1 MAALTFD
8 TRKFDRKLKKGIA
21 KSKKKLDKIFDEFYK
36 AVARIG
42 AATGFND
49 EQKEFK
55 LSDHPQA
62 EKAIEKALGNVVGQ
76 VTSDIEEGVTDAW
89 DTSNAKNDALM
100 RQLAAVALMPS
111 NLRKKATKAS
121 MSALAAFQQRKVNGM
136 NLSQRVWKTQENVI
150 PQIELALE
158 LGLAEGK
165 SAAALSRDVRQ
176 NLKDPQRLFRR
187 VRDKY
192 GVLRLS
198 KAAKACHPGQG
209 VYRSSY
215 KNALR
220 LTATETN
227 MAYRSADHAQEQQ
240 MPFVLGIEIHTS
252 DNHPVEDICDEL
264 KGVYPKEFKF
274 TGWHPFCRCFTTTKL
289 PTREELSKW
298 AQMTDEDRAKYH
310 FTGEVRD
317 MPKQFTDWTEK
328 NAQRL
333 ENAKNKPYFITDN
346 YVDGEVDRG
355 LKFGALTPEDKTRR
369 KEIAKE
375 AKETI
380 RNVEMHNPDFSEPI
394 TISGGKINEWLNQPF
409 GNRMEYLAKNEI
421 LLDMPNV
428 IATSR
433 YLGDGD
439 DRHDKRIKIHLFEKK
454 IEGRNGWII
463 VRKEVNGKPFVYS
476 ITDSP
481 NILKY
486 LIHKK

>member
-8 TRKFDRKLKKGIA
+8 TRKFDRKLVKGIA
-21 KSKKKLDKIFDEFYK
+21 KSKKKLDKLFDEFYK

-62 EKAIEKALGNVVGQ
+62 EKAIETALRNVVGQ
-76 VTSDIEEGVTDAW
+76 VTSDIEQGVNEAW
-89 DTSNAKNDALM
+89 DTSNAKNDALL
-100 RQLAAVALMPS
+100 RQLAVVAPIPTD
-111 NLRKKATKAS
+111 LRKKATKAS

-136 NLSQRVWKTQENVI
+136 KLSERVWKTQENVL

-176 NLKDPQRLFRR
+176 NLRDPQRLFRR
-187 VRDKY
+187 VRDKN

-274 TGWHPFCRCFTTTKL
+274 TGWHPFCRCFVTTKL
-289 PTREELSKW
+289 PSREELNKW
-298 AQMTDEDRAKYH
+298 ARMTDEERAKYH

-317 MPKQFTDWTEK
+317 MPRQFTEWTEK

-346 YVDGEVDRG
+346 YVDGDVSKG
-355 LKFGALTPEDKTRR
+355 LRF
-369 KEIAKE
+369 
-375 AKETI
+375 
-380 RNVEMHNPDFSEPI
+380 NV
-394 TISGGKINEWLNQPF
+394 G
-409 GNRMEYLAKNEI
+409 
-421 LLDMPNV
+421 
-428 IATSR
+428 
-433 YLGDGD
+433 
-439 DRHDKRIKIHLFEKK
+439 EK
-454 IEGRNGWII
+454 
-463 VRKEVNGKPFVYS
+463 P
-476 ITDSP
+476 
-481 NILKY
+481 
-486 LIHKK
+486 

>member
-1 MAALTFD
+1 MDCPRFGGVAMASLSFD
-8 TRKFDRKLKKGIA
+8 TRKFDRTILKGII
-21 KSKKKLDKIFDEFYK
+21 KSKKKLDKLFDEFCY
-36 AVARIG
+36 AVAQIG
-42 AATGFND
+42 VCTGFNNPK
-49 EQKEFK
+49 KEFR
-55 LSDHPQA
+55 LSDHPKA
-62 EKAIEKALGNVVGQ
+62 EKAIKEALRKIVEQ
-76 VTSDIEEGVTDAW
+76 VTSDIEECVTEAW
-89 DTSNAKNDALM
+89 DTSNAKNDALL
-100 RQLAAVALMPS
+100 RQLATVAPMPS
-111 NLRKKATKAS
+111 DLRKKVTKAS

-136 NLSQRVWKTQENVI
+136 KLSGRVWKTQENVM

-198 KAAKACHPGQG
+198 KAAKACHTGQG

-310 FTGEVRD
+310 FTGEITK
-317 MPKQFTDWTEK
+317 MPKQFDNWIKDNKE
-328 NAQRL
+328 RI
-333 ENAKNKPYFITDN
+333 ENARNKPYFITDN
-346 YVDGEVDRG
+346 YLNGEISKG
-355 LKFGALTPEDKTRR
+355 LRF
-369 KEIAKE
+369 
-375 AKETI
+375 
-380 RNVEMHNPDFSEPI
+380 
-394 TISGGKINEWLNQPF
+394 
-409 GNRMEYLAKNEI
+409 
-421 LLDMPNV
+421 
-428 IATSR
+428 
-433 YLGDGD
+433 
-439 DRHDKRIKIHLFEKK
+439 
-454 IEGRNGWII
+454 
-463 VRKEVNGKPFVYS
+463 
-476 ITDSP
+476 
-481 NILKY
+481 
-486 LIHKK
+486 

>member
-8 TRKFDRKLKKGIA
+8 TRKFDRKLVKGIA
-21 KSKKKLDKIFDEFYK
+21 KSKKKLDKLFDEFYK

-62 EKAIEKALGNVVGQ
+62 EKAIETALRNVVGQ
-76 VTSDIEEGVTDAW
+76 VTSDIEQNVNEAW
-89 DTSNAKNDALM
+89 DTSNAKNNALL
-100 RQLAAVALMPS
+100 RQLAAVAPIPTD
-111 NLRKKATKAS
+111 LRKKATKAS
-121 MSALAAFQQRKVNGM
+121 VSALAAFQQRKVNGM
-136 NLSQRVWKTQENVI
+136 NLSERVWKTQENI
-150 PQIELALE
+150 MPQIELALE

-176 NLKDPQRLFRR
+176 NLRDPQRLFRR
-187 VRDKY
+187 VRDKN

-274 TGWHPFCRCFTTTKL
+274 TGWHPFCRCFVTTKL
-289 PTREELSKW
+289 PSREELNKW
-298 AQMTDEDRAKYH
+298 ARMTDEERAKYH

-317 MPKQFTDWTEK
+317 MPRQFAEWTEK

-346 YVDGEVDRG
+346 YVDGDVSKG
-355 LKFGALTPEDKTRR
+355 LRF
-369 KEIAKE
+369 
-375 AKETI
+375 
-380 RNVEMHNPDFSEPI
+380 NV
-394 TISGGKINEWLNQPF
+394 G
-409 GNRMEYLAKNEI
+409 
-421 LLDMPNV
+421 
-428 IATSR
+428 
-433 YLGDGD
+433 
-439 DRHDKRIKIHLFEKK
+439 EK
-454 IEGRNGWII
+454 
-463 VRKEVNGKPFVYS
+463 P
-476 ITDSP
+476 
-481 NILKY
+481 
-486 LIHKK
+486 